1 MSIKELCDAVGCRVE
16 FRAEKDD
23 FVVCFYRNLRE
34 TWNGNQQV
42 TLQENLQQELDSI
55 LRTIDADYDILANI
69 LEYCQEPHS
78 TKEILEHL
86 HKSDR
91 GNLQTKYLRPLLDLK
106 LLCLTESD
114 NPSSKKQKYVTTE
127 KYKRY

>member
-1 MSIKELCDAVGCRVE
+1 MCKNNRSFLC
-16 FRAEKDD
+16 
-23 FVVCFYRNLRE
+23 VVCFYRNLRE

-42 TLQENLQQELDSI
+42 TLQENLQQNLQENLQQELDSI
-55 LRTIDADYDILANI
+55 LRTIDADYDILTDI

-91 GNLQTKYLRPLLDLK
+91 GNLQTKYLRPLLGLK
-106 LLCLTESD
+106 LLQLTDPS
-114 NPSSKKQKYVTTE
+114 NPSSKKQKYVIAE
-127 KYKRY
+127 KYKRNI